1 MAPKAEHAEVE
12 VSGRTV
18 SISSP
23 DKLFFKERG
32 ETKLDLVRYVI
43 AVGEPLLRA
52 IGGRPILMERY
63 PDGASG
69 KSFFQKRVPAS
80 APQP

>member
-23 DKLFFKERG
+23 DKVFFKERG
-32 ETKLDLVRYVI
+32 ETKLDLVRY
-43 AVGEPLLRA
+43 
-52 IGGRPILMERY
+52 
-63 PDGASG
+63 
-69 KSFFQKRVPAS
+69 
-80 APQP
+80 